1 MGLFRFNGDQRKQLT
16 LDKDGQVQESHQPQP
31 DPQGSPESHQ
41 EAQRQGCS
49 RQQGTRPQVL
59 EEHEVRQEAPKE
71 GRQGLISAWLLLFN
85 AMWFHSCAT
94 EKKKRKKPVLPP
106 ISAKK
111 KKKKKKKKKS

>member
-16 LDKDGQVQESHQPQP
+16 LHKDGQV
-31 DPQGSPESHQ
+31 Q

-49 RQQGTRPQVL
+49 RQQGARPQVL

-71 GRQGLISAWLLLFN
+71 GRQGLIGLADILN
-85 AMWFHSCAT
+85 AMWFHSCT
-94 EKKKRKKPVLPP
+94 TVKKKKKKKHFFPNC
-106 ISAKK
+106 SKK

>member
-41 EAQRQGCS
+41 ETQRQGRS

-71 GRQGLISAWLLLFN
+71 GRQGLIKAWLLFN

-94 EKKKRKKPVLPP
+94 V
-106 ISAKK
+106 KK
-111 KKKKKKKKKS
+111 KKINEKMPIC